1 MNISLIQT
9 PPGLDKVLST
19 VLYSFVALVVVA
31 VVAVVNCYCCCC
43 CVCSQV
49 LAVGTST
56 GDLLTYDIQSGS
68 DRGELNVVARIKAHT
83 PHSGPQDKR
92 FGQLGKQ

>member
-1 MNISLIQT
+1 M
-9 PPGLDKVLST
+9 
-19 VLYSFVALVVVA
+19 
-31 VVAVVNCYCCCC
+31 
-43 CVCSQV
+43 